1 MIVRGELPIGVA
13 DELVAVEVSDDG
25 RVQLPVADH
34 IMELGKPRGQLM
46 EHVTKSFRVDLDV
59 AHTRPLARNTE
70 EFNVH
75 AGRKLMIALAVTP
88 TFP

>member
-1 MIVRGELPIGVA
+1 
-13 DELVAVEVSDDG
+13 
-25 RVQLPVADH
+25 
-34 IMELGKPRGQLM
+34 M
-46 EHVTKSFRVDLDV
+46 EHVTKSCRVDLDV